1 MDNNVIERIMTEQA
15 QETGLGA
22 GRLRH
27 RGGMTL
33 VEVVIAMALV
43 AMLSAGLI
51 GLSLRTRKFSEHNR
65 IATEART
72 LAKDRIE
79 DLVAT
84 RIDNLTAPG
93 LTLFRTDTNE
103 SSRGYPIVRSADVV
117 WHAADG
123 SVVAST
129 GTYAEVT
136 VNVSFLSPLFN
147 KTLTNTYSMLI
158 Q

>member
-1 MDNNVIERIMTEQA
+1 MSGSSKRVPVAQA
-15 QETGLGA
+15 EGV
-22 GRLRH
+22 
-27 RGGMTL
+27 GGMTL

-43 AMLSAGLI
+43 ALMSAGLI
-51 GLSLRTRKFSEHNR
+51 SVGLATRRFSEHNR
-65 IATEART
+65 IITEART

-93 LTLFRTDTNE
+93 LTLMNSDTNL
-103 SSRGYPIVRSADVV
+103 SSRGYPIVRSVQLV

-123 SVVAST
+123 TVAAST
-129 GTYAEVT
+129 GTYAEVSC
-136 VNVSFLSPLFN
+136 NVSFMSPLYK
-147 KTLTNTYSMLI
+147 KTMTNTYSMLI